1 MSKYGDE
8 NKMIMITPESLMT
21 QYAER
26 MACFSYCCKECMEV
40 AKKFRENNRDE
51 VDSYIKN
58 ICDGKYPLHFIL
70 GLNSVQNKN
79 AVVMMA
85 CILYDCKNEPMN
97 FINEVMQLYIKNS
110 KRQGLPSIDEN
121 ALMFL
126 YRQIEND
133 ERDDKQKCLVAY
145 NAFTQNLINT
155 PTRAFFAAH
164 APRYQNFEKCY
175 KDIYLNAFFALKLID
190 ASYSVNSISHTERYN
205 YLTKTIVS
213 KRFSG
218 KNLSTTFTE
227 DARKLRYTTLAEKA
241 DVDEY
246 TIPLTGALNSSGILN
261 SQSMDEFPLTKDML
275 TSISIIAYK
284 AAHVDDGAV
293 PLEKVWKEIDQQEKS
308 TYDDKIIEEAENIR
322 NKYKAALF
330 NATYYTFLSEK
341 CKKAIRETLSEY
353 FFNPQGKRLDNEL
366 KKCQTRIKQDKE
378 LIAKQESTLD
388 EYHKRLEVA
397 EKNAEIA
404 RNRYAS
410 IQSKVETQ
418 QSEIECL
425 KKQLE
430 DLKAQN
436 EELSRAIPERE
447 EAEKIDLPE
456 EPKIDYVG
464 CLTKVFE
471 SKKVVFIGGHQN
483 IMTKFAQKFPKAV
496 VVTKD
501 KSITAENQI
510 DNADAIL
517 FKTDNMGHKEYNPI
531 KDIAVRRNIPYGYIG
546 DVTALELVEK
556 SVFEE
561 LERLGCSL

>member
-1 MSKYGDE
+1 
-8 NKMIMITPESLMT
+8 
-21 QYAER
+21 
-26 MACFSYCCKECMEV
+26 MEV

-155 PTRAFFAAH
+155 PTRAFFAAY

>member
-155 PTRAFFAAH
+155 PTRAFFAAY

-341 CKKAIRETLSEY
+341 CKKAIER
-353 FFNPQGKRLDNEL
+353 RLVNISL
-366 KKCQTRIKQDKE
+366 IRKE
-378 LIAKQESTLD
+378 SD
-388 EYHKRLEVA
+388 
-397 EKNAEIA
+397 
-404 RNRYAS
+404 
-410 IQSKVETQ
+410 
-418 QSEIECL
+418 
-425 KKQLE
+425 
-430 DLKAQN
+430 
-436 EELSRAIPERE
+436 
-447 EAEKIDLPE
+447 
-456 EPKIDYVG
+456 
-464 CLTKVFE
+464 
-471 SKKVVFIGGHQN
+471 
-483 IMTKFAQKFPKAV
+483 
-496 VVTKD
+496 
-501 KSITAENQI
+501 
-510 DNADAIL
+510 
-517 FKTDNMGHKEYNPI
+517 
-531 KDIAVRRNIPYGYIG
+531 
-546 DVTALELVEK
+546 
-556 SVFEE
+556 
-561 LERLGCSL
+561 

>member
-155 PTRAFFAAH
+155 PTRAFFAAY

-227 DARKLRYTTLAEKA
+227 DARKLRYTT
-241 DVDEY
+241 
-246 TIPLTGALNSSGILN
+246 
-261 SQSMDEFPLTKDML
+261 
-275 TSISIIAYK
+275 
-284 AAHVDDGAV
+284 
-293 PLEKVWKEIDQQEKS
+293 
-308 TYDDKIIEEAENIR
+308 
-322 NKYKAALF
+322 
-330 NATYYTFLSEK
+330 
-341 CKKAIRETLSEY
+341 
-353 FFNPQGKRLDNEL
+353 
-366 KKCQTRIKQDKE
+366 
-378 LIAKQESTLD
+378 
-388 EYHKRLEVA
+388 
-397 EKNAEIA
+397 
-404 RNRYAS
+404 
-410 IQSKVETQ
+410 
-418 QSEIECL
+418 
-425 KKQLE
+425 
-430 DLKAQN
+430 
-436 EELSRAIPERE
+436 
-447 EAEKIDLPE
+447 
-456 EPKIDYVG
+456 
-464 CLTKVFE
+464 
-471 SKKVVFIGGHQN
+471 
-483 IMTKFAQKFPKAV
+483 
-496 VVTKD
+496 
-501 KSITAENQI
+501 
-510 DNADAIL
+510 
-517 FKTDNMGHKEYNPI
+517 
-531 KDIAVRRNIPYGYIG
+531 
-546 DVTALELVEK
+546 
-556 SVFEE
+556 
-561 LERLGCSL
+561 

>member
-1 MSKYGDE
+1 M
-8 NKMIMITPESLMT
+8 
-21 QYAER
+21 
-26 MACFSYCCKECMEV
+26 
-40 AKKFRENNRDE
+40 NN
-51 VDSYIKN
+51 
-58 ICDGKYPLHFIL
+58 
-70 GLNSVQNKN
+70 
-79 AVVMMA
+79 
-85 CILYDCKNEPMN
+85 
-97 FINEVMQLYIKNS
+97 
-110 KRQGLPSIDEN
+110 
-121 ALMFL
+121 
-126 YRQIEND
+126 
-133 ERDDKQKCLVAY
+133 
-145 NAFTQNLINT
+145 
-155 PTRAFFAAH
+155 
-164 APRYQNFEKCY
+164 
-175 KDIYLNAFFALKLID
+175 IYLNAFFALKLID